1 LGKLKFIKINNQT
14 LWAFTVSLSGFL
26 FGFDTVVISGAN
38 LPIKELWDTTPLF
51 HGLFIMSMAL
61 WGTVV
66 GSLFGGIPTQRIG
79 RKNTLIWIGILYF
92 VSAVGSGLA
101 TDPYMFSFFRFIG
114 GLGVG
119 ASTVAGPAYISEIST
134 PKNRGK
140 LVALYQFNLVLGI
153 LIAFISNYL
162 LEGFDGNND
171 WRWMIGVEALPAA
184 IYFFAIL
191 GVPKSPRW
199 LITVKN
205 DIKGARAILIK
216 MGVEDP
222 EKELQ
227 DIIESE
233 KQDKKKE
240 SFFKKYRK
248 PLTLA
253 FLIAFFN
260 QLSGINFVL
269 YYAPEIFNL
278 AGLGSEESLFNSISI
293 GGINLI
299 FTFVGLYF
307 IDKAGRRQLL
317 IIGSMGYI
325 ISLSMIALSFYA
337 DLGTTVLV
345 ISMMAFIAS
354 HAVGQGAI
362 IWVFI
367 SEIFPNHVRAFGT
380 AFGTGTHWVFAAL
393 ITLLGPVVIDVFKV
407 NPWPIF
413 AIFAGVM
420 VLQLLFALF
429 MMPETK
435 GESLEDIQ
443 KKLGI

>member
-1 LGKLKFIKINNQT
+1 MKINNQI
-14 LWAFTVSLSGFL
+14 LWAFTVSLAGFL

-61 WGTVV
+61 WGTVI

-79 RKNTLIWIGILYF
+79 RKNTLIWIGVLYF

-101 TDPYMFSFFRFIG
+101 TTPYLFSLFRFIG
-114 GLGVG
+114 GIGVG

-134 PKNRGK
+134 AKNRGK

-162 LEGFDGNND
+162 LEGFDGDND

-184 IYFFAIL
+184 IYFFAVL
-191 GVPKSPRW
+191 GIPKSPRW
-199 LITVKN
+199 LIVVKN
-205 DIKGARAILIK
+205 NAKAAKEVLIK
-216 MGVEDP
+216 MGEENP

-233 KQDKKKE
+233 KQIETKE
-240 SFFKKYRK
+240 PFLKKYRK
-248 PLTLA
+248 PITLA

-269 YYAPEIFNL
+269 YYAPEIFSL
-278 AGLGSEESLFNSISI
+278 AGLGSEESLFNSIAI

-307 IDKAGRRQLL
+307 IDKAGRKQLL
-317 IIGSMGYI
+317 IIGSIGYI
-325 ISLSMIALSFYA
+325 ISLSMIALSFLI
-337 DLGTTVLV
+337 DLGTITLV

-354 HAVGQGAI
+354 HAVGQGTI

-367 SEIFPNHVRAFGT
+367 AEIFPNHVRASGT
-380 AFGTGTHWVFAAL
+380 ALGTGTHWVFAAL
-393 ITLLGPVVIDVFKV
+393 ITLLGPVVINFFKV

-413 AIFAGVM
+413 AFFAGMM
-420 VLQLLFALF
+420 VLQLLFAIF
-429 MMPETK
+429 IMPETK
-435 GESLEDIQ
+435 GESLENIQ
-443 KKLGI
+443 KKLGV

>member
-1 LGKLKFIKINNQT
+1 MKNNNQN
-14 LWAFTVSLSGFL
+14 LWAFTVSLAGFL

-38 LPIKELWDTTPLF
+38 LPIKELWDTSPLF
-51 HGLFIMSMAL
+51 HGTFIMSMAL

-66 GSLFGGIPTQRIG
+66 GSLFGGIPSQRIG
-79 RKNTLIWIGILYF
+79 RKNTLIWIGVLYF
-92 VSAVGSGLA
+92 ISAVGSAIA

-114 GLGVG
+114 GIGVG

-162 LEGFDGNND
+162 LKGFDGSND

-199 LITVKN
+199 LITVKK
-205 DIKGARAILIK
+205 DIQGAKDILVK
-216 MGVEDP
+216 MGVENP
-222 EKELQ
+222 EKELEE
-227 DIIESE
+227 IIESE
-233 KQDKKKE
+233 KQDLRKE
-240 SFFKKYRK
+240 SFFVKYRK
-248 PLTLA
+248 PLIFA

-269 YYAPEIFNL
+269 YYAPEIFSL

-307 IDKAGRRQLL
+307 IDRVGRKPLL
-317 IIGSMGYI
+317 VTGSIGYI

-337 DLGTTVLV
+337 NLGSTVLV

-367 SEIFPNHVRAFGT
+367 AEIFPNHVRAFGQ
-380 AFGTGTHWVFAAL
+380 AWGTGTHWVFAAL
-393 ITLLGPVVIDVFKV
+393 ITLLGPVVISYFEV

-413 AIFAGVM
+413 AIFAGMM
-420 VLQLLFALF
+420 VLQLFFALF